1 MKHGLGF
8 GVADR
13 VCGLGQGIVDM
24 LTKLDK
30 NSFFYGIFYCQFGY
44 FFDTGVGV
52 CLLCGRLGIGHWI
65 GAFQG
70 FSGGILVSFDFILN
84 LKSYGKLLGQL
95 YIHFLIIII

>member
-1 MKHGLGF
+1 ME
-8 GVADR
+8 
-13 VCGLGQGIVDM
+13 
-24 LTKLDK
+24 
-30 NSFFYGIFYCQFGY
+30 FFTANFGY

-70 FSGGILVSFDFILN
+70 FSGGILVSLDFILN